1 MSGIR
6 KIQQLR
12 NNIQRPQNTQTSTPS
27 QELYLRDGD
36 QVFLQSVATGDDND
50 VYIDQV
56 QMYTWER
63 EGGGLNNL
71 LCHDKVDNSVVPIDI
86 SPSQKFA
93 FWTYVFEF

>member
-36 QVFLQSVATGDDND
+36 QVFLQS
-50 VYIDQV
+50 
-56 QMYTWER
+56 
-63 EGGGLNNL
+63 
-71 LCHDKVDNSVVPIDI
+71 
-86 SPSQKFA
+86 
-93 FWTYVFEF
+93 